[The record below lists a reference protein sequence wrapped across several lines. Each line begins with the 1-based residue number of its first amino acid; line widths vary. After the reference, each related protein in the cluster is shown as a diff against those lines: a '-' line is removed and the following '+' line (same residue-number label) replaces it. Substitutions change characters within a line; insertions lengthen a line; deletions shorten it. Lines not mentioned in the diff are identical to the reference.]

1 MKLLLCT
8 ECTDLR
14 KLHVGIR
21 SVCLCGQSWGEYQAN
36 GRWVSLGGQSKL
48 VTLRSAQLR
57 GMTLPESSPHFR
69 RN

>member
-14 KLHVGIR
+14 KLHVGVK

-36 GRWVSLGGQSKL
+36 GRWVQLGGQSKL
-48 VTLRSAQLR
+48 VNLREVRSLV
-57 GMTLPESSPHFR
+57 MPESSSMFR
-69 RN
+69 RD

>member
-14 KLHVGIR
+14 KLHVGVR

-36 GRWVSLGGQSKL
+36 GRWVLMGGHSKL
-48 VTLRSAQLR
+48 VNLRDLRSLV
-57 GMTLPESSPHFR
+57 MPESTDLLR
-69 RN
+69 RA

>member
-14 KLHVGIR
+14 KLHVGVK

-36 GRWVSLGGQSKL
+36 GRWVQLGGSSKL
-48 VTLRSAQLR
+48 VNLREVRSLV
-57 GMTLPESSPHFR
+57 MPETSDIFR
-69 RN
+69 RD

>member
-14 KLHVGIR
+14 KLHVGVK

-36 GRWVSLGGQSKL
+36 GRWVQLGGSSKL
-48 VTLRSAQLR
+48 VSLRNEQLR
-57 GMTLPESSPHFR
+57 ANVMPESSDIFR
-69 RN
+69 RD

>member
-21 SVCLCGQSWGEYQAN
+21 SVCLCGQSWGEYHAN
-36 GRWVSLGGQSKL
+36 GRWVALGGQSKL
-48 VTLRSAQLR
+48 VNLRDLRSLVMAD
-57 GMTLPESSPHFR
+57 SSSMIR
-69 RN
+69 RQ